1 MISVVIPVYKVE
13 KYIGG
18 CINSV
23 INQSI
28 NDFELILVDDGTP
41 DQSIEI
47 AEKMLT
53 ESWIENY
60 RIIHTE
66 NRGVSAARNTGLL
79 SATGEFV
86 IMVDADD
93 VLSQCFLEDMLR
105 ITRDYP
111 ENDIYSSGFSV
122 VHENK
127 AEYFDKSEEKNIAN
141 VYTSE
146 DAIMVFRS
154 RKVKFLLPT
163 LMLRRRFL
171 DTYQIVFDEKV
182 RYSEDVQFIWRCLFY
197 NKRPVIH
204 LNKANYNYILHGNST
219 MTASGI
225 DKILTGFRGLKGLS
239 DEAKE
244 VVDNQLL
251 DTIVCQMYFS
261 LLHSSAKMLAYKDFH
276 ILYGRAECKQKL
288 KKMKECDC
296 RYRIVTAILKK
307 NLRSGYYIMHFL

>member
-23 INQSI
+23 VNQSI

-41 DQSIEI
+41 DQSIKI
-47 AEKMLT
+47 AEKILA
-53 ESWIENY
+53 ESRIENY

-66 NRGVSAARNTGLL
+66 NRGVSAARNTGLQ

-93 VLSQCFLEDMLR
+93 VLSTCFLEDMLR
-105 ITRDYP
+105 ITKDYP
-111 ENDIYSSGFSV
+111 ESNIYSSGFSV
-122 VHENK
+122 VDENK
-127 AEYFDKSEEKNIAN
+127 AEYFDESEEKIIAN

-154 RKVKFLLPT
+154 RKIKFLLPT
-163 LMLRRRFL
+163 LMFKRRFL
-171 DTYQIVFDEKV
+171 EAYQIVFDEKV

-197 NKRPVIH
+197 NKKPVIH
-204 LNKANYNYILHGNST
+204 LSKANYNYILHGNST
-219 MTASGI
+219 MTASGV
-225 DKILTGFRGLKGLS
+225 DKILTGFRGLKELN
-239 DEAKE
+239 DEVKE

-251 DTIVCQMYFS
+251 DSIVCQMYFS
-261 LLHSSAKMLAYKDFH
+261 LLHGSAKMLAYKDFY
-276 ILYGRAECKQKL
+276 ILYDQAECKQKL
-288 KKMKECDC
+288 KKMKDCDY
-296 RYRIVTAILKK
+296 RYRIVTAIMRS

>member
-1 MISVVIPVYKVE
+1 MISVVIPIYKVE

-18 CINSV
+18 CINSI

-41 DQSIEI
+41 DQSIDI
-47 AEKMLT
+47 AEKLLT

-60 RIIHTE
+60 QIIHTE
-66 NRGVSAARNTGLL
+66 NRGVSAARNTGLIN
-79 SATGEFV
+79 ATGEFV

-93 VLSQCFLEDMLR
+93 VLSPCFLEDMLC
-105 ITRDYP
+105 IARDYP
-111 ENDIYSSGFSV
+111 ESDIYSSGFSV
-122 VHENK
+122 VDESK
-127 AEYFDKSEEKNIAN
+127 AEYFESFQENNRAN

-163 LMLRRRFL
+163 LMFKRRFL
-171 DTYQIVFDEKV
+171 ETNQIVFDEKV

-197 NKRPVIH
+197 NKKPVIH
-204 LNKANYNYILHGNST
+204 LNKANYNYILHSNST

-225 DKILTGFRGLKGLS
+225 DKILTGFRGLKELS
-239 DEAKE
+239 DEAKA
-244 VVDNQLL
+244 VVDNQML

-261 LLHSSAKMLAYKDFH
+261 LLHGSAKMLAYKDFH
-276 ILYGRAECKQKL
+276 ILYERAECNRNL
-288 KKMKECDC
+288 KKMKDCDY
-296 RYRIVTAILKK
+296 RYRAVTAILKK